1 MYDANQMN
9 GHSNGN
15 GRHNEFNTALLI
27 KPNGVANGKGH
38 SNGSGSGNGHH
49 VLQPMIPTAA
59 ERKLAIENAVR
70 DILVNVGEDPQREGL
85 ERTPHRVAKMWGEV
99 LEGYDIDPVKLVNGA
114 LFDVAYDE
122 MVVVKEIEFFSMCE
136 HHMLPFFGRAHVA
149 YIPSDKVI
157 GLSKI
162 PRIVDMFAR
171 RLQVQERMTQEI
183 ADMLDEVLA
192 PRAVAVV
199 VEGSHMCGMMRG
211 VEKEHTRMVTT
222 AMRGEFRTDRDARNE
237 FMDHLRRPSGGLQ

>member
-15 GRHNEFNTALLI
+15 GRVNEFATALLM
-27 KPNGVANGKGH
+27 KTNGAVGT
-38 SNGSGSGNGHH
+38 NGHAH
-49 VLQPMIPTAA
+49 AHQVFPPMIATAA
-59 ERKLAIENAVR
+59 ERKQAIENAVR

-85 ERTPHRVAKMWGEV
+85 LRTPHRVAKMWGEV
-99 LEGYDIDPVKLVNGA
+99 LEGYDIDPVALVNGA

-171 RLQVQERMTQEI
+171 RLQVQERLTQEI
-183 ADMLDEVLA
+183 ADMLEEVLA
-192 PRAVAVV
+192 PRGVAVV

-222 AMRGEFRTDRDARNE
+222 AMRGEFKSDRDLRNE
-237 FMDHLRRPSGGLQ
+237 FMDHLRRPSGGIQ